1 MLFDFFKDRK
11 KIVDVRV
18 DGEKGYVEKRT
29 KWFVVAIVIAIG
41 ILTFGDFGGEKT
53 EKENVAKTDVSKEEQ
68 KYMEETEKRI
78 EEILSTV
85 KGAGTVNVMIVF
97 EERTEKVL
105 ATNRSV
111 GKESE
116 KAEGADLVKTT
127 DETTVLMFGSGS
139 AEQPFVTKEKL
150 PAPKGVLVTATGAV
164 NENVRLE
171 LYEAVK
177 ALCGISGHRI
187 KIAPAEK

>member
-68 KYMEETEKRI
+68 RYMEETEKRI

-116 KAEGADLVKTT
+116 KADGSDLVKTT

-150 PAPKGVLVTATGAV
+150 PVPKGVLVTATGAE